1 MKKPLINAAF
11 IDGVNLHKARKDLGW
26 EVDTRKFIKHLEET
40 YGVGKAYYFVGF
52 VAYNQGLYDRLE
64 SEGYEMVYK
73 KTYYVNGEL
82 KGNIDSEL
90 VLKSMTQYRVYKE
103 AILVTSDG
111 DFACLAEY
119 LIRKNK
125 LRAVI
130 ASTKDKCSHLLEEA
144 SGTHIC
150 YVDALEKKLR
160 R

>member
-1 MKKPLINAAF
+1 MKKPLNNVAF
-11 IDGVNLHKARKDLGW
+11 IDGVNLHKAREDLGW
-26 EVDTRKFIKHLEET
+26 EVATRKLIKHLEEK
-40 YGVGKAYYFVGF
+40 YGVGKAYYFIGF
-52 VAYNQGLYDRLE
+52 VSYNQGLYNRLE

-73 KTYYVNGEL
+73 QTYYVNGKL

-90 VLKSMTQYRVYKE
+90 VLKSMTQYRVYRE
-103 AILVTSDG
+103 AILITSDG

-119 LIRKNK
+119 LILKNK

-130 ASTKDKCSHLLEEA
+130 ATTKDKCSHLLEEA

-150 YVDALEKKLR
+150 YIDALEKKLR